1 MHAND
6 PYRQRRQNFLALF
19 LTALGLL
26 FFLTVLVF
34 LSGGFFLYVEDC
46 DAVYHRAIEAGAES
60 LMAPA
65 DRPHGDR
72 ISGVVDPFG
81 QQWFPSTHIKDLRP

>member
-34 LSGGFFLYVEDC
+34 LSGGFFLYVVLVAGGMACYGLFHYLLWGKMLSQEV
-46 DAVYHRAIEAGAES
+46 AGEREEEQLRRRAAA
-60 LMAPA
+60 
-65 DRPHGDR
+65 
-72 ISGVVDPFG
+72 
-81 QQWFPSTHIKDLRP
+81 